1 MRKSIY
7 IVVISVFMVTCIEPY
22 DFEVVDTTTQVLVI
36 DASLTNETKPHRVK
50 LSMSYNLD
58 HSVEN
63 PVTGATIWIEDENNN
78 RTVYNESLGGLYYTD
93 ASFSGKIGSSY
104 ILTVNTADGN
114 SYVSSAETLL
124 PPTPIDSIYGRYMTL
139 PSTENSSFIKGI
151 QFLIDTHDNQS
162 EFSNYRYEYEED
174 YEIIVPFA
182 SLLKI
187 EGGRLL
193 TRDTSVRVCY
203 KNIPSSGIQTATTG
217 GQAENRLSE
226 FPLKM
231 VEEEDPHLNSKY
243 SLQVKQFSITSNAYQ
258 YYKDLKEN
266 NESAG
271 SFFDKQ
277 KGAVL
282 GNITN
287 TTNPSSPVLGYFEV
301 AGVSEKWRIF
311 NPEQW
316 YDDGFNPVKYYSQNC
331 RYDDVVDTVSVVG
344 LTSNMTNRI
353 YFKIITG
360 EVLLLPA
367 RCSDCR
373 VFGVLK
379 KPDFWD

>member
-1 MRKSIY
+1 MI
-7 IVVISVFMVTCIEPY
+7 TCIEPY

-36 DASLTNETKPHRVK
+36 DASLTNETKQHRVK
-50 LSMSYNLD
+50 LSMSYDLD

-63 PVTGATIWIEDENNN
+63 PVTGASIWVEDENNN
-78 RTVYNESLGGLYYTD
+78 RIVYTEGWPGTYYTD
-93 ASFSGKIGSSY
+93 ASFSGKVGSSY
-104 ILTVNTADGN
+104 VLTINTADGN
-114 SYVSSAETLL
+114 SYVSTAETLL

-139 PSTENSSFIKGI
+139 PSTTNSSFIKGI
-151 QFLIDTHDNQS
+151 QFLIDTHDNQL

-174 YEIIVPFA
+174 YEIIVPLA
-182 SLLKI
+182 SLLTL
-187 EGGRLL
+187 EGSLLL

-203 KNIPSSGIQTATTG
+203 KNLSSSGIQTATTG

-231 VEEEDPHLNSKY
+231 VEEKDPHLNSKY
-243 SLQVKQFSITSNAYQ
+243 SLRVKQFSITSSAYQ
-258 YYKDLKEN
+258 YYKDLNEN

-282 GNITN
+282 GNIVN
-287 TTNPSSPVLGYFEV
+287 TTNTSSPVLGYFEV
-301 AGVSEKWRIF
+301 AGVSERWRIF
-311 NPEQW
+311 NPEDW
-316 YDDGFNPVKYYSQNC
+316 YYDGFNPVKYYSQNC
-331 RYDDVVDTVSVVG
+331 RYNDVVDSVALVD
-344 LTSNMTNRI
+344 LMSNAVTLAGRNI
-353 YFKIITG
+353 YFVTIEQEAI
-360 EVLLLPA
+360 LIPA

-373 VFGVLK
+373 FFGVLK